1 MSRSPASAATAG
13 RETSDGACRRLNQQG
28 VFISSP
34 EHLSHVKPVIVHFG
48 QRQTIRQGPFRL
60 LVCVPNV
67 PRRPDNTNRLYS
79 LGLLYLKRAAIEAG
93 WNCDLLDAYFSGLG
107 RQETVDR
114 IIAGPQPDLI
124 GFSLHTPRM
133 HDEAAWIME
142 TLKHTAGWNIP
153 VVAGGHYA
161 SMFGA
166 NILTGKDRM
175 DFVIEG
181 EGEDPLHD
189 LLAALAAGRPLDSIA
204 GLKWRGP
211 SGRVEGDTPRCRVAD
226 LDRPGNISFDWV
238 EEDIQPDEWSLVT
251 SRGCPGDCGFCLVGR
266 LWGRLGDWRGHSP
279 EWVVGRVEELVRLK
293 GASSITM
300 VDDNF
305 LGDNDPE
312 RRARAIASLMK
323 SRGLFVPFSIMA
335 RADTVVRH
343 PEAFRELRGVGL
355 ESVFL
360 GLESG
365 DDRLLQRLGKRSDA
379 ATGKAAVRTL
389 DRLGLKV
396 TIGVIIFH
404 PWMTKEGILSDLQYL
419 EGIMLD
425 CPGASLIGLNELDV
439 FGGTPVARRLD
450 PEGRQW
456 RLPWKAADR
465 AGQGAYES
473 WQIILSAVLF
483 PAMRAAAKHD
493 GHLRRSFAL
502 WQIQA
507 LRELVATGEQRP
519 LEENLIRLRASICS
533 LLLKHTGRAVV
544 EDFLGQN
551 PAESVK
557 GCAAERC
564 FTRVDVKP

>member
-1 MSRSPASAATAG
+1 MTEP
-13 RETSDGACRRLNQQG
+13 
-28 VFISSP
+28 
-34 EHLSHVKPVIVHFG
+34 FG
-48 QRQTIRQGPFRL
+48 QRQIVRQGPLRF

-67 PRRPDNTNRLYS
+67 PGRPDNTNRLYS

-93 WNCDLLDAYFSGLG
+93 WDCDLLDAYFSSLG

-114 IIAGPQPDLI
+114 IIAGPQPDLL

-133 HDEAAWIME
+133 HDEAAWIIE

-161 SMFGA
+161 SMFGTD
-166 NILTGKDRM
+166 ILTGRDRM

-181 EGEDPLHD
+181 EGEGALYD
-189 LLAALAAGRPLDSIA
+189 LLTALAAGRPPDNIA
-204 GLKWRGP
+204 GLKWLGA
-211 SGRVEGDTPRCRVAD
+211 SGQVEGDKPRCRAAD
-226 LDRPGNISFDWV
+226 LDRLGNISFDWV
-238 EEDIQPDEWSLVT
+238 EEDVQPDEWSLVT

-266 LWGRLGDWRGHSP
+266 LWGRSGDWRGHSP
-279 EWVVGRVEELVRLK
+279 EWVVGRVEELVRRK

-305 LGDNDPE
+305 LGDDDPR

-335 RADTVVRH
+335 RADTAVRH

-379 ATGKAAVRTL
+379 AAGKAAARAL
-389 DRLGLKV
+389 DGLGLKITV
-396 TIGVIIFH
+396 GVIIFH

-419 EGIMLD
+419 EEIMLE

-439 FGGTPVARRLD
+439 FGGTPVACELD
-450 PEGRQW
+450 PESRQW
-456 RLPWKAADR
+456 RLPWQAADR
-465 AGQGAYES
+465 AGQAAYKG
-473 WQIILSAVLF
+473 WQIILGAVLF

-493 GHLRRSFAL
+493 GHLRRLFAL

-507 LRELVATGEQRP
+507 LRELVTTGEQRP
-519 LEENLIRLRASICS
+519 LEEVLIRLRASICS
-533 LLLKHTGRAVV
+533 LLLKHTSRAVV
-544 EDFLGQN
+544 ADFLGQS
-551 PAESVK
+551 PAESME
-557 GCAAERC
+557 GRAAEKC
-564 FTRVDVKP
+564 FTRVDREIMTERQEIELK

>member
-1 MSRSPASAATAG
+1 MIEPFR
-13 RETSDGACRRLNQQG
+13 
-28 VFISSP
+28 
-34 EHLSHVKPVIVHFG
+34 
-48 QRQTIRQGPFRL
+48 QRQSVRRGPLRL
-60 LVCVPNV
+60 LLCVPGV
-67 PRRPDNTNRLYS
+67 PGRPDNTNRLYS

-93 WNCDLLDAYFSGLG
+93 WDCDLLDAYFSGLG

-133 HDEAAWIME
+133 HDEAGWIIE
-142 TLKHTAGWNIP
+142 TLKHAAGWNIP

-166 NILTGKDRM
+166 DILTGGNRM

-181 EGEDPLHD
+181 EGEGALHG
-189 LLAALAAGRPLDSIA
+189 LLAALAAGRPPDNIA
-204 GLKWRGP
+204 GLRWLGA
-211 SGRVEGDTPRCRVAD
+211 SGRVEGDRPRCRAAD
-226 LDRPGNISFDWV
+226 LDRLGNISFDWV
-238 EEDIQPDEWSLVT
+238 QEDLQPDEWSLVT
-251 SRGCPGDCGFCLVGR
+251 SRGCPGDCGFCLVGK
-266 LWGRLGDWRGHSP
+266 LWGRPGDWRGHSP
-279 EWVVGRVEELVRLK
+279 EWVVGRVEELVRRK

-305 LGDNDPE
+305 LGDDDPR

-335 RADTVVRH
+335 RADIAVRH
-343 PEAFRELRGVGL
+343 PGAFRELREVGL

-379 ATGKAAVRTL
+379 AAGKAAARAL

-396 TIGVIIFH
+396 TVGVIIFH

-419 EGIMLD
+419 EGILLE

-439 FGGTPVARRLD
+439 FGGTPVARELD
-450 PEGRQW
+450 PDSRQW
-456 RLPWKAADR
+456 RLPWQAADR
-465 AGQGAYES
+465 AGQAAYED
-473 WQIILSAVLF
+473 WQIILGAVLF
-483 PAMRAAAKHD
+483 PAMRAAAKHG
-493 GHLRRSFAL
+493 GHLRRPFAL

-507 LRELVATGEQRP
+507 LRELVMAGEQRP
-519 LEENLIRLRASICS
+519 LEESLIRLRASICS
-533 LLLKHTGRAVV
+533 LLLKHTSRVVV

-551 PAESVK
+551 PAQSME
-557 GCAAERC
+557 GHAAERC
-564 FTRVDVKP
+564 FTRVDREITTEHQEIALK